1 MWQPIETAPKDNYVD
16 ILVAVPR
23 YDERELTA
31 RLAMWDPENGDWTV
45 FGCNWN
51 PAPVFWMPLTPC
63 PPMPDNVEPTM
74 ISDRLRLERR
84 SSFFKTE

>member
-31 RLAMWDPENGDWTV
+31 RLAKIGRAHV
-45 FGCNWN
+45 
-51 PAPVFWMPLTPC
+51 
-63 PPMPDNVEPTM
+63 
-74 ISDRLRLERR
+74 
-84 SSFFKTE
+84 